1 MAKERLREQLR
12 DKDYGL
18 PPDGYENGSEV
29 DTSDAEVLGQSSVEV
44 RFGDPRVDARELARL
59 LSQENAMPHLVGVVP
74 RRVSEEERLRIET
87 QYPVFPLITAT
98 TDDVRKYYTK
108 NRDQILIV
116 AQKPGAEGKL
126 YGTVAVQGGNPG
138 VLTGNIS
145 KLVVDKDDQK
155 QGIGPELVRA
165 ANAII
170 FGYLNFE
177 QAIATVVLN
186 VPNDDAP
193 QKVLRREGFKV
204 QTQLNRKCVSWDTKT
219 GMLVVRDAL
228 PFLLEREDYFKR
240 PNAVENMERYLSALQ
255 VTPKIA

>member
-1 MAKERLREQLR
+1 MISRAELGSSGGANNHEIPARGRIELRM
-12 DKDYGL
+12 
-18 PPDGYENGSEV
+18 
-29 DTSDAEVLGQSSVEV
+29 
-44 RFGDPRVDARELARL
+44 GDPRLDAKELARL
-59 LSQENAMPHLVGVVP
+59 LSQESAMPHLVGVVP
-74 RRVSEEERLRIET
+74 HRVSEEERLRIET

-98 TDDVRKYYTK
+98 TSDVRKYYMK
-108 NRDQILIV
+108 NKDQILIV
-116 AQKPGAEGKL
+116 AQKPGVEGKL

-145 KLVVDKDDQK
+145 KLVVDEDDQK
-155 QGIGPELVRA
+155 QGIGAELVRA

-177 QAIATVVLN
+177 QAIANVVLN

-228 PFLLEREDYFKR
+228 PFLLERQDYFKR
-240 PNAVENMERYLSALQ
+240 PNAVKDMKRYLSMLQ
-255 VTPKIA
+255 VTSKIA